1 MRTIGASEFKAG
13 CLAIIDEVARSG
25 EPVQV
30 SKRGKVVVRMIPV
43 LAEEA
48 EYPQDLLAGTV
59 RSIGDIV
66 DATVRD
72 QELDSVTGREL
83 RHGQRKRSR

>member
-13 CLAIIDEVARSG
+13 CLAIIDEVARTG

-59 RSIGDIV
+59 RSLGDIV
-66 DATVRD
+66 GATVRD
-72 QELDSVTGREL
+72 QALDSVTGREL
-83 RHGQRKRSR
+83 LHGQRKRGR

>member
-1 MRTIGASEFKAG
+1 MKTIGASEFKAG

-43 LAEEA
+43 LAEGT

-59 RSIGDIV
+59 RSLGDV
-66 DATVRD
+66 VESTLHD
-72 QELDSVTGREL
+72 QDLDSVTGREL
-83 RHGQRKRSR
+83 VHGKRQRQR

>member
-43 LAEEA
+43 LAEETA
-48 EYPQDLLAGTV
+48 YPQDLLAGTV
-59 RSIGDIV
+59 RSLGDIV
-66 DATVRD
+66 ESTVRD
-72 QELDSVTGREL
+72 QDLDSVTGREL
-83 RHGQRKRSR
+83 LHAQRKRNR